1 MNNIQH
7 IMYYRNVFTCAKLAL
22 SLSLSLSRSLS
33 LSLSLYIYIY
43 NIIFVFVVCV
53 GRRGGDGRREG
64 GNFQRDGDGVAGCAG
79 QDIYIYIYIYIY
91 IERERERERS
101 FHNSFRGVPLY
112 SVTR

>member
-1 MNNIQH
+1 MIMFLMNG
-7 IMYYRNVFTCAKLAL
+7 F
-22 SLSLSLSRSLS
+22 SLSLS

-79 QDIYIYIYIYIY
+79 QDIYIYIYI
-91 IERERERERS
+91 ERERERS